1 MEETGVRKCHSVTA
15 GTARVIRRGGI
26 GRYHWLRVEPRLK
39 VILLSSTMAVL
50 GACAF
55 TGTSGGSLD
64 SAGNTVQRTRAVA
77 SQSVVASQ
85 TVDECFAW
93 DIACRLEQPV
103 WLVAGPGD
111 RGHEGS
117 AGGGT
122 SGSGPGGSG
131 PGDSGTSD
139 SGPGG
144 SGPGDSG
151 SDTGSDT
158 GSGTGSGSDTGTDTG
173 TETDGKENKG
183 LGNGDENKD
192 SADNGAGNTDP
203 DNPGKGG
210 G

>member
-64 SAGNTVQRTRAVA
+64 SAGNTAQRTGPA
-77 SQSVVASQ
+77 ASQ
-85 TVDECFAW
+85 TVDECLPW

-103 WLVAGPGD
+103 WFVAGPGD
-111 RGHEGS
+111 GGNEGG

-122 SGSGPGGSG
+122 SGS
-131 PGDSGTSD
+131 T
-139 SGPGG
+139 
-144 SGPGDSG
+144 
-151 SDTGSDT
+151 DTGT
-158 GSGTGSGSDTGTDTG
+158 GPGSDTGTDTG
-173 TETDGKENKG
+173 NSGKGNNG
-183 LGNGDENKD
+183 PGNGGEGTQGEPD
-192 SADNGAGNTDP
+192 SGATGQDGRAEGDPSNPGGAG
-203 DNPGKGG
+203 
-210 G
+210 